1 MKTRKVISTVTAA
14 CLLMLSLSGCSKEED
29 KDVKGNTEDIDMEE
43 VTEDVT
49 DVVSNYLDSVHGK
62 DFDGASKLVVDEE
75 DYFLTAELPERQ
87 NSMLLTLLPLTEYTV
102 DNVDAGEDHATATV
116 TVTMPDLSEIS
127 DAGYKYDDF
136 FNVIGTIEATSE
148 ETVEF
153 NLSLTDDDWLIEG
166 TSTENYCNTLV
177 GIVDA
182 VEFVRLTEEEA
193 MDAVDLYLNDLR
205 YEDSA
210 PYAIAMTDPDSPDW
224 STYLEWNDMIVGDTS
239 QIGYMLSNY
248 FSRVEC
254 EATVVESTN
263 ESVTIQLIGTAPEG
277 IESVDTQM
285 NRVYTAAD
293 IYENYIEWQYAD
305 ADPDGYINGLF
316 FFTGLGFYNAALVD
330 YEATLV
336 VTVDDEGNFIIS
348 PEDGFLPDPYTE
360 LPINYDAII
369 RYSLDNLLGWGH
381 ITQEQYD
388 SLNES
393 LYLGN
398 GPVTELECGPDYYLA
413 FIERYNEA
421 DYNDLTL
428 EFWTRE
434 SYDPGVVFTYD
445 MTVNGE
451 PFESGSLETEGY
463 GQFDFAID
471 LPDEYTTEGN
481 SIDLMIYG
489 ADGSLLAHLQ
499 LNF

>member
-1 MKTRKVISTVTAA
+1 MTGSVLEEKRGFLLIYVETRGTDFSRFYAVKKRVRVNKRTARCVQYHNALLHLLYRFCIYHVPCIVCQRAVQGYDIALLEQLVQRNIVYPAVSGRKCVI
-14 CLLMLSLSGCSKEED
+14 G
-29 KDVKGNTEDIDMEE
+29 
-43 VTEDVT
+43 
-49 DVVSNYLDSVHGK
+49 
-62 DFDGASKLVVDEE
+62 
-75 DYFLTAELPERQ
+75 
-87 NSMLLTLLPLTEYTV
+87 
-102 DNVDAGEDHATATV
+102 DNVH
-116 TVTMPDLSEIS
+116 SE
-127 DAGYKYDDF
+127 
-136 FNVIGTIEATSE
+136 
-148 ETVEF
+148 
-153 NLSLTDDDWLIEG
+153 
-166 TSTENYCNTLV
+166 
-177 GIVDA
+177 
-182 VEFVRLTEEEA
+182 
-193 MDAVDLYLNDLR
+193 
-205 YEDSA
+205 
-210 PYAIAMTDPDSPDW
+210 
-224 STYLEWNDMIVGDTS
+224 
-239 QIGYMLSNY
+239 
-248 FSRVEC
+248 
-254 EATVVESTN
+254 
-263 ESVTIQLIGTAPEG
+263 
-277 IESVDTQM
+277 
-285 NRVYTAAD
+285 TAAD

-316 FFTGLGFYNAALVD
+316 YFTGLGFYNAALVD

-348 PEDGFLPDPYTE
+348 PEDGFMPDPYTE

>member
-1 MKTRKVISTVTAA
+1 MKMKKVISTVTAA
-14 CLLMLSLSGCSKEED
+14 CLLLLSLSGCGKAED
-29 KDVKGNTEDIDMEE
+29 KDEKETSEDVDIEE
-43 VTEDVT
+43 ITEDVT
-49 DVVSNYLDSVHGK
+49 EVVTDYLDSVRER
-62 DFDGASKLVVDEE
+62 DFDSASKLVVDEE
-75 DYFLTAELPERQ
+75 DYFLTAELPDRQ
-87 NSMLLTLLPLTEYTV
+87 GTMMRTLLPLTEYE
-102 DNVDAGEDHATATV
+102 VDAVEADGDTATATV
-116 TVTMPDLSEIS
+116 IFTMPDLSEIS
-127 DAGYKYDDF
+127 NAGYKYDDF
-136 FNVIGTIEATSE
+136 FNVIDTIEATSE
-148 ETVEF
+148 ETIEF
-153 NLSLTDDDWLIEG
+153 ELSLTDEDWLI
-166 TSTENYCNTLV
+166 TSSSTEDYCNTLI

-182 VEFVRLTEEEA
+182 VEFVRLTEDEA
-193 MDAVDLYLNDLR
+193 MEAVDLYLNNLR
-205 YEDSA
+205 YEDCA
-210 PYAIAMTDPDSPDW
+210 PYAIAMTDPTSPDW
-224 STYLEWNDMIVGDTS
+224 STYLEWNDMIEGDSS

-254 EATVVESTN
+254 EATVVGSTN
-263 ESVTIQLIGTAPEG
+263 ESVTIQLSGTAPEG

-305 ADPDGYINGLF
+305 AAPDGYINGLF
-316 FFTGLGFYNAALVD
+316 FFTGLGYYNADLVD

-336 VTVDDEGNFIIS
+336 VTVDDEGNFMIS

-360 LPINYDAII
+360 FPINYDAMI
-369 RYSLDNLLGWGH
+369 RYSLDNLLEWGH

-388 SLNES
+388 SLNTS

-413 FIERYNEA
+413 FIERYNEE

-428 EFWTRE
+428 AFWTRGT
-434 SYDPGVVFTYD
+434 YDPGVVFTYD

-499 LNF
+499 LDF